1 MRDFAGKV
9 VVITGA
15 GGGLGRAL
23 SRRFMKARA
32 HVVGLDLTVKNIEPG
47 ALALSCDVT
56 DEASCRA
63 ALEKVREA
71 LGGVDVLVNNAG
83 ISHRSLFGETGSA
96 VLRKVMDVN
105 FWGSVNCTREALES
119 LTERRGLIIVL
130 SSVAGFSPLV
140 ARTGYSASKHAL
152 HGFFESLRCE
162 LSAFGVQV
170 LMVCPSFL
178 DTGMDARVL
187 GAGGAPVGTKKPV
200 TGRLLGP
207 DEAADGIFEAARRG
221 RRLLLP
227 GMTAKLA
234 WWVHRLVPALFEKIM
249 TSRLAAELR
258 PARTPAEAA
267 R

>member
-1 MRDFAGKV
+1 MRDFARAG

-15 GGGLGRAL
+15 AGGLGRAL
-23 SRRFMKARA
+23 CRRFLQAGA
-32 HVVGLDLTVKNIEPG
+32 CVAGLDLDAAALEPG
-47 ALALSCDVT
+47 VLALSCDVT

-63 ALEKVREA
+63 ALDKVRGA
-71 LGGVDVLVNNAG
+71 FGGVDVLINNAG
-83 ISHRSLFGETGSA
+83 ISHRSLFSA
-96 VLRKVMDVN
+96 TDPLVLRKVMDVN
-105 FWGSVNCTREALES
+105 FWGSVNCTRAALES
-119 LTERRGLIIVL
+119 LALRRGLIITL

-140 ARTGYSASKHAL
+140 ARTGYAASKHAL

-162 LSAFGVQV
+162 LSGKGVDV

-187 GAGGAPVGTKKPV
+187 GAHGAPVSTKKPV

-207 DEAADGIFEAARRG
+207 DEAAEEVFAAACGG

-234 WWVHRLVPALFEKIM
+234 WWL
-249 TSRLAAELR
+249 SRLAPALYERAMTDRLSAELI
-258 PARTPAEAA
+258 
-267 R
+267 

>member
-1 MRDFAGKV
+1 MRDFAGKT

-15 GGGLGRAL
+15 AGGLGRAL
-23 SRRFMKARA
+23 CRRFIAAGAKVAGM
-32 HVVGLDLTVKNIEPG
+32 DLSVSNIEPG
-47 ALALSCDVT
+47 VLALSCDIT
-56 DEASCRA
+56 DESSCRA
-63 ALEKVREA
+63 AFDKIRDS
-71 LGGVDVLVNNAG
+71 LGGIDVLVNNAG
-83 ISHRSLFGETGSA
+83 ISHRSLFSQTDA
-96 VLRKVMDVN
+96 KVLRKVMDVN
-105 FWGSVNCTREALES
+105 FWGSVYCTQAAVES
-119 LTERRGLIIVL
+119 LVERKGLIIVL

-162 LSAFGVQV
+162 LLAFGVDV

-187 GAGGAPVGTKKPV
+187 GARGGVVGTKKPV

-207 DEAADGIFEAARRG
+207 DEAAENIFQAARRS

-234 WWVHRLVPALFEKIM
+234 WWISRLAPALYEKIM
-249 TSRLAAELR
+249 TTRLAAELL
-258 PARTPAEAA
+258 PAPKSEAA
-267 R
+267 AI